1 MRIWITGAGGFI
13 GAALLEYLE
22 VAGYEVSGHIRS
34 RDGDLSASSIPEDVE
49 IIVNSVGRLGTPG
62 VTANELTL
70 SNALVPSMLGTVAA
84 DHNIHLIHIS
94 TPGVTGLSRGTD
106 ENVQFAPWG
115 EYERSKTSGE
125 QALRKH
131 ESLRSEMLTILR
143 PDFVYGPGDLH
154 KLDLFRQ
161 IFKGWMPL
169 IGWNGAVL
177 RPTFVT
183 DVCRAVQAS
192 LPGGCLN
199 GGTFNIG
206 GPETVTVR
214 GLSAAISRAFGRK
227 LLFAPIPLSVFHLAM
242 KVGPLRR
249 AGLSES
255 RLLLLGRD
263 HYVSI
268 DRASKAGFHPEWD
281 VASGVSR
288 TVEWY
293 NSQGI
298 FN

>member
-1 MRIWITGAGGFI
+1 MRIWVTGAGGFI
-13 GAALLEYLE
+13 GGALAAYLGE
-22 VAGYEVSGHIRS
+22 AGHEVSGHIRS
-34 RDGDLSASSIPEDVE
+34 RDGDLSASSIPDDTE
-49 IIVNSVGRLGTPG
+49 IIVNSIGKLGSPS
-62 VTANELTL
+62 VTTGELTH
-70 SNALVPSMLGTVAA
+70 SNTLVPSMLGTLAGERG
-84 DHNIHLIHIS
+84 IHLIHLS
-94 TPGVTGLSRGTD
+94 TPGVTGLTIGAD
-106 ENVQFAPWG
+106 ENSPYDPWG

-131 ESLRSEMLTILR
+131 EGLKHEMLTILR

-154 KLDLFRQ
+154 KLDLFKQ
-161 IFKGWMPL
+161 VFKGWMPL

-177 RPTFVT
+177 RPTYVT
-183 DVCRAVQAS
+183 DVCRAVEAS

-206 GPETVTVR
+206 GPETISVR
-214 GLSAAISRAFGRK
+214 GLSRAIARAFSRR
-227 LLFAPIPLSVFHLAM
+227 LLLAPIPLNIFRAAM
-242 KVGPLRR
+242 RIAPLRR

-255 RLLLLGRD
+255 RLQLLGRD

-268 DRASKAGFHPEWD
+268 ERASAAGFHPEWD

-293 NSQGI
+293 ISQGI